1 MKRVALLFLDLLLIA
16 CATIFAVLLRDNLEL
31 RDPDLQAILPYL
43 VVTLLS
49 GAVVFSIAGV
59 SSSVWRS
66 SAQNDYLRLVVASV
80 ATVLISLAISFSITR
95 LEGIAR
101 AVPVL
106 QLMTM
111 IFLLMAARLLIRLR
125 HHHRFRPSQLVRE
138 PLASNQTTVLVFG
151 TTRITELYLRSV
163 AEFERDEISIAGLI
177 SRTEAKVGRRFLGS
191 KILGTSDDLM
201 EILSD
206 LEIHGVKVDKICV
219 STPFRALTARELH
232 QLTAAELGTDIEIV
246 YLEEAIFFA
255 ATGSRE
261 ERGPVTVEPRSDDL
275 SFKISEDQLDDY
287 ARRPFWR
294 VKRVFDVVLAASL
307 ACLFSP
313 FIFCVAILAAVDVGL
328 PVVFWQQ
335 RPGVGGHPFRVY
347 KFRTMAAAHDADG
360 HRVNDE
366 ARSSAVGRFLR
377 RTRLDE
383 LPQLYNILIGDMSFV
398 GPRPLLPGDQPI
410 GSAVRTLIRPGLTG
424 WAQINGGRDVTPADK
439 VALDVWYLQNASLT
453 LDVKIFARTAL
464 MVMFGEQVNR
474 RAIRQAWSDLCATGV
489 CSKVDLG
496 DLLKLRSAPAR
507 DLKSVRVA

>member
-1 MKRVALLFLDLLLIA
+1 
-16 CATIFAVLLRDNLEL
+16 
-31 RDPDLQAILPYL
+31 
-43 VVTLLS
+43 
-49 GAVVFSIAGV
+49 
-59 SSSVWRS
+59 
-66 SAQNDYLRLVVASV
+66 
-80 ATVLISLAISFSITR
+80 
-95 LEGIAR
+95 
-101 AVPVL
+101 
-106 QLMTM
+106 
-111 IFLLMAARLLIRLR
+111 
-125 HHHRFRPSQLVRE
+125 
-138 PLASNQTTVLVFG
+138 
-151 TTRITELYLRSV
+151 
-163 AEFERDEISIAGLI
+163 
-177 SRTEAKVGRRFLGS
+177 
-191 KILGTSDDLM
+191 M

-294 VKRVFDVVLAASL
+294 VKRIFDVVLALSL

-377 RTRLDE
+377 RSRLDE

-424 WAQINGGRDVTPADK
+424 WAQINGGRRRHACR
-439 VALDVWYLQNASLT
+439 QGR
-453 LDVKIFARTAL
+453 ARRLVSAERL
-464 MVMFGEQVNR
+464 AHPR
-474 RAIRQAWSDLCATGV
+474 RQDLCAHRADGHVRRTGQSTRHSPGV
-489 CSKVDLG
+489 VRS
-496 DLLKLRSAPAR
+496 LRHR
-507 DLKSVRVA
+507 CVQQG